1 MGSDVPSTATA
12 RIRQLSRGNRRKND
26 RIDGAAAASV
36 AALQGDARPVASE
49 DHTAVLR
56 LLDERRQ
63 NLVEQSIRVR
73 NQLHAVL

>member
-1 MGSDVPSTATA
+1 M
-12 RIRQLSRGNRRKND
+12 
-26 RIDGAAAASV
+26 DGAAAASV